1 MTDVRERVARAILE
15 TDPTCSYDACR
26 EKYERMH
33 EGSVERNWWDHLH
46 EQADAALS
54 ACGHRE
60 MREALEKRYW
70 LEFLDFLRCSSSNAV
85 ASKASG
91 KSLAPSEEKSF
102 EKALALLAGNTP
114 KRSSRSASAKS

>member
-1 MTDVRERVARAILE
+1 MTELLTPAQIKSRLSFKIAERVVRQKMRSSGLAIE
-15 TDPTCSYDACR
+15 
-26 EKYERMH
+26 
-33 EGSVERNWWDHLH
+33 
-46 EQADAALS
+46 
-54 ACGHRE
+54 HRRQLRLDE
-60 MREALEKRYW
+60 RYW